1 MSILK
6 MSIQVFGGLS
16 IFLLGMKYMS
26 EGIQTTAGKRL
37 RSMIGAVT
45 DNRIMGC
52 LTGCGVTALIQSS
65 AITTVMLIGFVN
77 AGVMT
82 LTQAFS
88 VILGA
93 NIGTTITG
101 WIVSLNVLEFGLP
114 VMALAIFCYVFG
126 KSDKFKF
133 FAMVIMGIGMVFYGL
148 YMMKNG
154 IDPKILTPF
163 FQGLNPNS
171 FFGLL
176 KCILV
181 GAGVTAVVQSSSATV
196 AITITLAQTGVLGF
210 EAAVALVLGENIG
223 TTITAYIASLGANTV
238 AKRVA
243 WAHIISKT
251 IGVII
256 LASFFHIYID
266 ELESLIH
273 AVKITD
279 IAKSIALAHTI
290 FNVIIVVLF
299 LIVAGPFIH
308 FICWLLP
315 DKKDASSQT
324 SHITYLDIRMLNS
337 PTFGIQQSMQEIFR
351 MADRTQMMFGDLR
364 ACLLDD
370 DNPEAEKEIFDG
382 EVLLDELQKEVV
394 DFLAKLVRG
403 NISMEIAGE
412 TRTQI
417 RLADE
422 YESISDYL
430 QGILKLLKRARLQG
444 LTFSEQAKKEILG
457 MHDRVSAHVAQIIH
471 GTRTGGSIDFMR
483 EIRAEDDAITHL
495 FKDNRTEHMNRIV
508 SGSCDVLSS
517 IVYSDIMQSYRK
529 IKEHAYNIAEALM
542 GEK

>member
-1 MSILK
+1 MDILT

-52 LTGCGVTALIQSS
+52 LTGCGVTSLIQSS

-148 YMMKNG
+148 YMMKEG
-154 IDPKILTPF
+154 IDEEILTPF
-163 FQGLNPNS
+163 FKGLNPDT
-171 FFGLL
+171 FLGLM

-210 EAAVALVLGENIG
+210 EGAVALVLGENIG
-223 TTITAYIASLGANTV
+223 TTITAYIASLGASTV

-256 LASFFHIYID
+256 LASFFYIYID
-266 ELESLIH
+266 GLKWLVH
-273 AVKITD
+273 AVNITD

-290 FNVIIVVLF
+290 FNVIIVILF
-299 LIVAGPFIH
+299 LLVATPFIH

-315 DKKDASSQT
+315 DKKDAVEAT
-324 SHITYLDIRMLNS
+324 SRITYLDIRMLSS
-337 PTFGIQQSMQEIFR
+337 PTFGIQQSMQEIIR
-351 MADRTQMMFGDLR
+351 MADRTQLMFGDLR
-364 ACLLDD
+364 ACLLDE
-370 DNPEAEKEIFDG
+370 NNTEAEKEIFEG
-382 EVLLDELQKEVV
+382 EDLLDELQKDVV

-403 NISMEIAGE
+403 NISMEIA
-412 TRTQI
+412 
-417 RLADE
+417 
-422 YESISDYL
+422 
-430 QGILKLLKRARLQG
+430 
-444 LTFSEQAKKEILG
+444 
-457 MHDRVSAHVAQIIH
+457 V
-471 GTRTGGSIDFMR
+471 
-483 EIRAEDDAITHL
+483 
-495 FKDNRTEHMNRIV
+495 
-508 SGSCDVLSS
+508 
-517 IVYSDIMQSYRK
+517 
-529 IKEHAYNIAEALM
+529 
-542 GEK
+542 